1 MFQLAQDSFCGT
13 GNFTRRVDIFYTYQ
27 PATLPGA
34 SLQIAAKR
42 SNQRTKMKLAG
53 RRGGEA
59 ANIVCVC
66 HLFEQK
72 IRREHFPPVVNVMER
87 L

>member
-1 MFQLAQDSFCGT
+1 MFQLAQDSICGT
-13 GNFTRRVDIFYTYQ
+13 GNFTRRVDIFNAYQ

-34 SLQIAAKR
+34 SLQIAAER
-42 SNQRTKMKLAG
+42 GNQRAKMKLAG
-53 RRGGEA
+53 RRGGKA

-66 HLFEQK
+66 HLVEQK

>member
-1 MFQLAQDSFCGT
+1 MFQLAQDSLCGT
-13 GNFTRRVDIFYTYQ
+13 GNFTRRVDIFNAYQ

-42 SNQRTKMKLAG
+42 SNQRTKMKLDG

-59 ANIVCVC
+59 TNIVCVC
-66 HLFEQK
+66 HLFEQ
-72 IRREHFPPVVNVMER
+72 
-87 L
+87 